1 MALHSTEGM
10 VLTMSIKG
18 IDVASTLKKVEK
30 QLDEDTTMSEASRSL
45 FEMLIVLITLMANS
59 IGLNSS
65 NSSKPPSSDPNRKKK
80 PCKKTGKKPGGQK
93 GHKGS
98 RLEKVDNPDVIE
110 ELKLD
115 KRTLPKGEYKEAG
128 FISRQVFD
136 IRISCE
142 VTEYR
147 AEILEDQDGNQF
159 VAEFPKGVTQ
169 PTQYGSGVK
178 AHAVYMSQFQMLPY
192 DRISDYFADQLGMP
206 LSTGSLFNFN
216 QCAYVA
222 LESFETMARLKLI
235 EATLAHADET
245 GINVN
250 GKRLW
255 LHCFS
260 TDMWTLLFPHEK
272 RGNEATDEFG
282 ILPVFKGI
290 LCHDHWKP
298 YFKYAC
304 MHALCN
310 AHHDRELT
318 RAFEQD
324 DQKWAKDMQE
334 LLKEINR
341 KVQDAGGMLSDYL
354 QKKYRTKYR
363 HILDEADRECPP
375 PDTKRKKGQRGRIK
389 KSKSRNLLE
398 RLRDYE
404 DDVLRFMTSEIV
416 PFTNNQGEND
426 LRMTK
431 VQQKVS
437 GCFRSMEGA
446 RFFCR
451 IRSYLITCRKHA
463 ISPTTA
469 LDLLFQGKLPDF
481 DSYLTISAE

>member
-1 MALHSTEGM
+1 MTIDNINVTE
-10 VLTMSIKG
+10 
-18 IDVASTLKKVEK
+18 TLEAARK
-30 QLDEDTTMSEASRSL
+30 QLANDDTIPDATRSL
-45 FEMLIVLITLMANS
+45 MNVLMLIITLMANRL
-59 IGLNSS
+59 GLNSS

-80 PCKKTGKKPGGQK
+80 PRKKTGKKPGGQK
-93 GHKGS
+93 GHKGH
-98 RLEKVDNPDVIE
+98 RLEKVDNPDIIE
-110 ELKLD
+110 ELRVD
-115 KRTLPKGEYKEAG
+115 KRRLPKGEYKEVG
-128 FISRQVFD
+128 YESRQVFD

-142 VTEYR
+142 VTEFR
-147 AEILEDQDGNQF
+147 AEILEDQGGNRF

-206 LSTGSLFNFN
+206 LSTGTLFNFN

-235 EATLAHADET
+235 EAALAHADET

-250 GKRLW
+250 GTRLW

-272 RGNEATDEFG
+272 RGSEATDEFG
-282 ILPVFKGI
+282 ILPDFKGI

-304 MHALCN
+304 LHALCN
-310 AHHDRELT
+310 AHHLRELT

-324 DQKWAKDMQE
+324 EQQWAKDMLE

-341 KVQDAGGMLSDYL
+341 KVQDAGGTLSVYL

-363 HILDEADRECPP
+363 HILDEADKECPP
-375 PDTKRKKGQRGRIK
+375 PDTKREKGQRGRIK

-404 DDVLRFMTSEIV
+404 DDVLRFMTLEIV

-451 IRSYLITCRKHA
+451 IRSYLITCRKHD

-481 DSYLTISAE
+481 DSYLAIPAE